1 MVLDLAGIASIK
13 LQFFVFFFLTSQI
26 PNRHSKDVGFFFD
39 KVYSEK
45 DDQAWD
51 FPDKWGSL
59 HTQWLRLHA
68 PDTGGPGSIPGQGT
82 RSHVP
87 QLKIP
92 HASMKTEDLACCN

>member
-51 FPDKWGSL
+51 FPDK
-59 HTQWLRLHA
+59 
-68 PDTGGPGSIPGQGT
+68 
-82 RSHVP
+82 
-87 QLKIP
+87 
-92 HASMKTEDLACCN
+92 